1 MKSLIK
7 SSILSLILLVVT
19 SCTLDLLV
27 DPNNINVNNSDP
39 RLLLNAIQINTAG
52 FFNTAS
58 TFGMQLTRLQNSGGN
73 NYNNFAT
80 PVSFNGMWSTGYAVI
95 LKDADVLIQL
105 ADANGWTGHSGRA
118 RILAAYVL
126 SILVDYFGDVPYS
139 QAFSGTANPNPQVDS
154 NQDLYNRIL
163 NMLDQG
169 IADLNTLPA
178 PGSPIVDD
186 LYYSGPNPI
195 PFIRWKKFAN
205 TVKLKLWLNMRKV
218 DPAGAT
224 AAINALLD
232 PVATPDGLIINAN
245 ESFIFRYGTN
255 VADPDSRSPR
265 YTGNYLT
272 GAGTYIPNYLM
283 WQMFY
288 GWALPTET
296 FFDPRIRFYF
306 YRQRNTNSSDPN
318 EIRCILE
325 TQPLHYPAPSGG
337 SIVSS
342 IPGWQVPPGMSTDP
356 THPAWATPNRGI
368 FCYPT
373 NVGYWG
379 RDHIDNQGIPP
390 DGLARTTFGPYP
402 HGGRF
407 DNNVN
412 VPVTNSAGAP
422 LSMLG
427 AGFQPIMMR
436 CFTYFML
443 AEAKNYLSGITNNL
457 PGLINIE
464 DYLVAGVRAS
474 MNDVYN
480 WSVNGTLGTN
490 SFGAAPSQSSL
501 VSSIFPS
508 FSSYELRRDDY
519 IDRMLNSTENTEGM
533 DGFFAQTTPD
543 GRMNIIAREYWVALF
558 GNGVEMFN
566 LYRRT
571 GMPLGMQPALQPNP
585 LKFPRSM
592 WYPQTAATLNANLN
606 QKTDLGDRVLF
617 WDVGTIPNIDF

>member
-1 MKSLIK
+1 MKKFIK
-7 SSILSLILLVVT
+7 SSILAIVLVSGT

-27 DPNNINVNNSDP
+27 DPNNIPVNNADP
-39 RLLLNAIQINTAG
+39 KLLLNAIQINTAG
-52 FFNTAS
+52 LFNTAS

-80 PVSFNGMWSTGYAVI
+80 PVSFNGMWSTSYASI
-95 LKDADVLIQL
+95 LKDADVLIAA
-105 ADANGWTGHSGRA
+105 ADANGWTEHSGRA

-126 SILVDYFGDVPYS
+126 SILVDYFGDVPFS
-139 QAFSGTANPNPQVDS
+139 QAFDGVGNPNPTVDNS
-154 NQDLYNRIL
+154 RDLYDEIL
-163 NMLDQG
+163 AMLDQG
-169 IADLNTLPA
+169 ITDLNTAPA
-178 PGSPIVDD
+178 PGSPSVDD
-186 LYYSGPNPI
+186 LYYSGNLV
-195 PFIRWKKFAN
+195 RWKKFAN
-205 TVKLKLWLNMRKV
+205 TVKLKLWLNRRKV
-218 DPAGAT
+218 DTSLAT
-224 AAINALLD
+224 TAINNLLD
-232 PVATPDGLIINAN
+232 PTLTPDGLIINAN

-272 GAGTYIPNYLM
+272 GAGTYMSNYLM

-288 GWALPTET
+288 GWASPTES

-306 YRQRNTNSSDPN
+306 YRQRNANSSDPN

-325 TQPLHYPAPSGG
+325 TQPLHYPAPSGTT
-337 SIVSS
+337 IVSS
-342 IPGWQVPPGMSTDP
+342 IPGWQIPPGMSTNP
-356 THPAWATPNRGI
+356 AHPAWSTPNRGI

-412 VPVTNSAGAP
+412 VPVTNAAGAP

-436 CFTYFML
+436 AFTFFML
-443 AEAKNYLSGITNNL
+443 AEAKNYLSGVTNNL
-457 PGLINIE
+457 TGFTTVA
-464 DYLVAGVRAS
+464 DYLTQAVRVS
-474 MNDVYN
+474 MDDVYA

-490 SFGAAPSQSSL
+490 AFGPSPNQQSL
-501 VSSIFPS
+501 VATIFPTVAS
-508 FSSYELRRDDY
+508 FNTARDTY
-519 IDRMLNSTENTEGM
+519 ISRMLNATVGVEGM
-533 DGFFAQTTPD
+533 DGFNAQSSAD
-543 GRMNIIAREYWVALF
+543 GRMNIIAREYWIALY
-558 GNGVEMFN
+558 GNGVEMYN

-571 GMPLGMQPALQPNP
+571 GMPLGMQPALNPNP

-592 WYPQTAATLNANLN
+592 WYPQTAATLNANLA
-606 QKTDLGDRVLF
+606 QKSDLGERVLF
-617 WDVGTIPNIDF
+617 WDVDPPTPNIDF